1 MGLQLYHASNVSEY
15 MRRDIPDN
23 VRMGL
28 SLVGGSSFKRMV
40 HVGNRAIVEFRQFA
54 FQNHGVDFAGHIRDY
69 RHAAGMVDEP
79 QYQFH
84 VRSRSFEHIPV
95 FFVPMPG
102 SDIQLGQLRS
112 AVADGGVRTVFL
124 LLH

>member
-1 MGLQLYHASNVSEY
+1 MDMQLYHFAYLSEY
-15 MRRDIPDN
+15 KRRAIPDY

-79 QYQFH
+79 KH
-84 VRSRSFEHIPV
+84 
-95 FFVPMPG
+95 
-102 SDIQLGQLRS
+102 
-112 AVADGGVRTVFL
+112 
-124 LLH
+124 